1 MKNVYILTR
10 RVHKSMHFLKTG
22 RQPLQCLRFGGYG
35 VFSLDKA
42 KENRTGIG
50 NNWLESL
57 KFYKWFH
64 RGTEQDREIEVNLLP
79 FNIHNCFV
87 AFHNRFHA

>member
-1 MKNVYILTR
+1 MKNAYILTR
-10 RVHKSMHFLKTG
+10 HVHKSMHFLKTG

-50 NNWLESL
+50 NNRLEPL
-57 KFYKWFH
+57 KFYQGFH
-64 RGTEQDREIEVNLLP
+64 STEQDREIEVNRLP
-79 FNIHNCFV
+79 LNIHNGFV
-87 AFHNRFHA
+87 AFHS